1 MVLCYLNFRILV
13 DHLVLNLI
21 ILRLDTN
28 VLFEIIHY
36 LYFFL
41 FALTLSE
48 IFQKITVFV
57 NFKISQILCLQV
69 LSFEIVCISDD
80 MFYE

>member
-1 MVLCYLNFRILV
+1 MVLCNLNLRILV

-28 VLFEIIHY
+28 VLFDNIHY
-36 LYFFL
+36 LYFFM

-57 NFKISQILCLQV
+57 NFKISQILCLKV
-69 LSFEIVCISDD
+69 LFSELVCISDD
-80 MFYE
+80 MFY